1 MAKGLLL
8 PPRGGFANLRC
19 AHGQVWRTIVQIH
32 QYTKELILLGEE
44 REPDFKSFLQPK
56 QEHWHAYDH
65 VIRAMACE
73 VGLLEG
79 ASKDYAD
86 KHYKKVLG
94 HEYRAFFDAADFL
107 CVKIRKRVIEALAPF
122 DDIFLSL
129 HFPEYHSRI
138 RRQIDTISKEIA
150 GLRGVKD
157 VGQDDEILQVVARY
171 RKTVQKLLDLLD
183 EVEQQVPVLYESMKS
198 IRSREDELRRRE
210 EDLKRKEEEIE
221 RRMKQ

>member
-1 MAKGLLL
+1 
-8 PPRGGFANLRC
+8 
-19 AHGQVWRTIVQIH
+19 
-32 QYTKELILLGEE
+32 
-44 REPDFKSFLQPK
+44 
-56 QEHWHAYDH
+56 
-65 VIRAMACE
+65 
-73 VGLLEG
+73 
-79 ASKDYAD
+79 
-86 KHYKKVLG
+86 
-94 HEYRAFFDAADFL
+94 
-107 CVKIRKRVIEALAPF
+107 VIEALAPF

-138 RRQIDTISKEIA
+138 RRQVDTISKEIA